1 MPTDKG
7 GVYQRGGF
15 WLDLDRGAGGKPT
28 SPNWY
33 IFWYDPASGHQR
45 RTSTRTSDVRIACD
59 KLDQH
64 FLAVHKPTLS
74 DQDHYSVP
82 TAISD
87 YWLEHGS
94 NQASS
99 EAIRARLKL
108 LTRFLDVEVDAGRL
122 HDPILPI
129 DLDDGVLMR
138 LRAWATADP
147 IIARKKDKDGNWV
160 DGEARPRSAS
170 TAEESIIALKAALN
184 HAHGKRRIRYVPPLK
199 HKTRDQVTPARTYR
213 LSLDGIAEL
222 LDYTMTGAG
231 KYGGHADRLIPLRRY
246 LVGAI
251 CTIARPDAILDMSVA
266 RQRGQWMQSERRFA
280 LNPEGRLQ
288 TKKVRPVLP
297 VVNVLHSWLTSTD
310 EWLVCR
316 ESKSFDGDQQIDV
329 VEQLRVASVRSAW
342 DSAREALGIPDGW
355 GPKLI
360 RHSMATILAN
370 RRVDLIELEIALG
383 HRVLGKTSSR
393 YAIFEPD
400 YLATIRD
407 GIEDV
412 LADLMRGSGGALHPK
427 LTRDHSNISVLRA

>member
-1 MPTDKG
+1 MATDKG

-45 RTSTRTSDVRIACD
+45 RTSTRTSHVRVACD

-74 DQDHYSVP
+74 DQDHYAVP
-82 TAISD
+82 TIISD

-94 NQASS
+94 NQVSS

-108 LTRFLDVEVDAGRL
+108 LTRFLDIEVDAGRL

-129 DLDDGVLMR
+129 DIDDSVLIR
-138 LRAWATADP
+138 FRSWATADP
-147 IIARKKDKDGNWV
+147 IIARKKDEHGSWV
-160 DGEARPRSAS
+160 DGKARPRSAS
-170 TAEESIIALKAALN
+170 TAEESVIALKAALN
-184 HAHGKRRIRYVPPLK
+184 HAFCKRRIRYVPPLK
-199 HKTRDQVTPARTYR
+199 HKTRDQVTPTRTYR

-222 LDYTMTGAG
+222 LDYTMTGGG
-231 KYGGHADRLIPLRRY
+231 KYGGHAERLIPLRRY

-251 CTIARPDAILDMSVA
+251 CTLGRPDAILDMSVA
-266 RQRGQWMQSERRFA
+266 RQRGQWMQNEHRFA

-288 TKKVRPVLP
+288 TKKFRPVLP
-297 VVNVLHSWLTSTD
+297 VVDVLDSWLKTTD

-316 ESKSFDGDQQIDV
+316 ELKSFDEDQQIDV
-329 VEQLRVASVRSAW
+329 VEQVRVASVRSAW
-342 DSAREALGIPDGW
+342 DSAREVLGIPAGW

-370 RRVDLIELEIALG
+370 RKVNLIELEIALG

-400 YLATIRD
+400 YLVTIRD
-407 GIEDV
+407 GIEDI
-412 LADLMRGSGGALHPK
+412 LADLKRSGGALHPK
-427 LTRDHSNISVLRA
+427 LTREHDNVTLLRA